1 MGRRIGGLGLV
12 NFKDH
17 PKDNRYKIF
26 NFNTKPEADFFEK
39 MLTEDNISFEKDE
52 EELDSLS
59 TLHFTIRHEVEKK
72 GTMYLYAVGQRDLPK
87 VHQMNYKV
95 NAKFRENMIKNPL
108 LRYGL
113 VIFFLAVVG
122 FAIFGYIKV
131 NYLK

>member
-1 MGRRIGGLGLV
+1 MGRKIGGLGLV

-17 PKDNRYKIF
+17 PSDNRYKIF
-26 NFNTKPEADFFEK
+26 NFNTKEEAIFFEEL
-39 MLTEDNISFEKDE
+39 LTKENIEFEKDE

-72 GTMYLYAVGQRDLPK
+72 GIMYLYAVGQRDLKK
-87 VHQMNYKV
+87 VHNMNYMV
-95 NAKFRENMIKNPL
+95 NAKFRHNMIKSPF

-113 VIFFLAVVG
+113 VLFFLALLG

-131 NYLK
+131 NF